1 MLLGRFHRAFSK
13 VSFFEARS
21 QPIRSMYQTDI
32 KRFTNCDSF
41 RVPRPKQQTTNNKTT
56 NNKQQTTNNKQATVK
71 VSLRLSLAGVMGCF
85 SRGTN
90 FARNPETGRLA
101 APIRNRQTNI
111 RNRSGRFF
119 KSSLPWYWVGLSQT
133 PCSSMTAHIR
143 STCSIASRNSQ
154 LGDGSVSKFEIE
166 NHFCCHGKKLPYYA
180 HLRHRT
186 IAHLRHR
193 TIAHLRHRTI
203 APLPFSCGLAI

>member
-13 VSFFEARS
+13 VSSSKRGRNPS
-21 QPIRSMYQTDI
+21 DRCIRPTLNDLLTAT
-32 KRFTNCDSF
+32 RFGF
-41 RVPRPKQQTTNNKTT
+41 RGP

-133 PCSSMTAHIR
+133 PCSSMTSHIR

-193 TIAHLRHRTI
+193 TIA
-203 APLPFSCGLAI
+203 PLPFSCGLAI